1 MTQNVITY
9 IVEVLTDNSSG
20 RLLPYLTANVQFEI
34 ERKDDTLLVP
44 NSALRWTPSPERIAP
59 EFRKKGEKAIAK
71 DAMPEG
77 QKTEEK
83 FDKPVAE
90 GRKRTT
96 LWVLRGEF
104 VEPLRVKTGLTDG
117 TLTAVKGDGLTEG
130 LEVVT
135 GLQTQAAGQSGTANP
150 FIPQFGRGRGG
161 GR

>member
-9 IVEVLTDNSSG
+9 IVEVITDNSSG

-34 ERKDDTLLVP
+34 ERKNDTFLVP
-44 NSALRWTPSPERIAP
+44 NAALRWTPPIERIAP
-59 EFRKKGEKAIAK
+59 EFRKAGEKAIAK
-71 DAMPEG
+71 DSRPEG
-77 QKTEEK
+77 EK
-83 FDKPVAE
+83 ADDKSDKPPAE

-96 LWVLRGEF
+96 LWVLDGAF
-104 VEPLRVKTGLTDG
+104 VQPLRVKTSVSDG
-117 TLTAVKGDGLTEG
+117 TLTAIKGEGLTEG